1 MLTIIGAHSFHG
13 PVRDGKGWFIPHER
27 MPDYY
32 SKIDVLVCT
41 SKIEGT
47 PNPVLEAMACGVPVV
62 STDVGVV
69 PQVFGELQKSF
80 ILEERSIRALA
91 DAIVRL
97 ISEPSLLTELSRE
110 NLLSIQRWDWSIQAE
125 KFGEY
130 FSSLLD

>member
-1 MLTIIGAHSFHG
+1 
-13 PVRDGKGWFIPHER
+13 

-47 PNPVLEAMACGVPVV
+47 PNPVLEAMACGVPVI

-80 ILEERSIRALA
+80 ILEERSVQALS
-91 DAIVRL
+91 DAITRL
-97 ISEPSLLTELSRE
+97 ISEPGLLAELSEE
-110 NLLSIQRWDWSIQAE
+110 NLRKIESWDWSVQA
-125 KFGEY
+125 KRFGDY